1 MVVVSDVVVVDDVVV
16 DVDVVDGFGDANE
29 LTFIILAT
37 LSSGSLCGGLWFVY
51 LAVV

>member
-1 MVVVSDVVVVDDVVV
+1 MAVVSGVVVVDVVV
-16 DVDVVDGFGDANE
+16 DVEVVDRFGNVNV
-29 LTFIILAT
+29 LTFIIGAT

>member
-1 MVVVSDVVVVDDVVV
+1 MVVVSGVVVVDVEVV
-16 DVDVVDGFGDANE
+16 DKFGNVSA
-29 LTFIILAT
+29 LTFIIGAT

>member
-1 MVVVSDVVVVDDVVV
+1 MVVVSGVVVVDVE
-16 DVDVVDGFGDANE
+16 VVDGFGDSNE

-37 LSSGSLCGGLWFVY
+37 LSSGSLCGGSWFVY